1 MITAKHL
8 RIRFDKIDGFIRVY
22 DGSRYLVLFGP
33 EKYDLIYKRIRYLV
47 GVNSGVT
54 SVTTHNF
61 AKCRMYLIYFV

>member
-8 RIRFDKIDGFIRVY
+8 RIRFDKIDGFVRVY

-33 EKYDLIYKRIRYLV
+33 EKYDLIYKRIRCLV

-61 AKCRMYLIYFV
+61 AKCIMYLIYFV